1 LSDSADG
8 FFIPFAASILPAGS
22 YGRSMKGS
30 ILQRHGIS
38 HLSVTHIAQQ
48 FWCERQVEL
57 SLSIPRAESPETIS
71 GSEIHKDLLLELVKE
86 ISVDTAT
93 GEDALYTMMLNV
105 QTGLRQLKK
114 EGITRELRIFGK
126 VAGFPVSG
134 IVDELSVKD
143 GMAVLLDHK
152 TRLKP
157 TLPPPP
163 SMKPTEVQVML
174 YRKLL
179 DDLRE
184 GRYSFDEFVSDND
197 IGEMGKISDEYKADL
212 LSKGFTV
219 KYGSP
224 LSLIKDVFKA
234 YQKIPPISDY
244 LLVRY
249 IHQGTERHLGDR
261 AVLYDPECLGAKVE
275 HASLFWSGGRKAK
288 RVGFGEKWKCN
299 YCEYRGELCKGN
311 KIAPACEEKNE

>member
-1 LSDSADG
+1 
-8 FFIPFAASILPAGS
+8 
-22 YGRSMKGS
+22 MKGS

-57 SLSIPRAESPETIS
+57 SLHIPRAESPETIS
-71 GSEIHKDLLLELVKE
+71 GSEIHKDLLLELVRE

-93 GEDALYTMMLNV
+93 REDALYTMMLNV

-114 EGITRELRIFGK
+114 EGITRELHIFGK

-143 GMAVLLDHK
+143 DMAILLDHK

-184 GRYSFDEFVSDND
+184 GCYSFDEFVSDND
-197 IGEMGKISDEYKADL
+197 IDGIGKISDGYKADL
-212 LSKGFTV
+212 LSKGFRFTHD
-219 KYGSP
+219 SP
-224 LSLIKDVFKA
+224 LRLAKDVFKA
-234 YQKIPPISDY
+234 FRKIPPLSDY
-244 LLVRY
+244 LLIRY

-261 AVLYDPECLGAKVE
+261 AVLYDPEYLGAKVE

-288 RVGFGEKWKCN
+288 KVDFREKWKCS
-299 YCEYRGELCKGN
+299 YCEYRGGLCNGN
-311 KIAPACEEKNE
+311 KIVSPCREKNE